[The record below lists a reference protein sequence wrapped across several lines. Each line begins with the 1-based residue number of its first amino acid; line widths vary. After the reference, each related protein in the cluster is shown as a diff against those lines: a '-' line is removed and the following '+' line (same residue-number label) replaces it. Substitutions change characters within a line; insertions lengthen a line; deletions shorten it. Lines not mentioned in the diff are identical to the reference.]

1 MRVEGCF
8 QERLRSYPSS
18 DGDGGLHG
26 GSKGDVERPVSMCGE
41 LGDPLLQRGETM
53 CSYTGTGGCLVVRL
67 GDLRL
72 LWFVV
77 QHCDLLE

>member
-18 DGDGGLHG
+18 DGDDGLHG
-26 GSKGDVERPVSMCGE
+26 GSKGDVEQPVSMCGGLE
-41 LGDPLLQRGETM
+41 DPLLLHGETM
-53 CSYTGTGGCLVVRL
+53 CSYTGIGGCLVVGL
-67 GDLRL
+67 GDFRL

-77 QHCDLLE
+77 QHCDLL